1 MLLVDEHDARV
12 AARALGLKA
21 IGLLAVLLF
30 AKRTGRL
37 DSVEE
42 TMRTLQKGA
51 GFYIASDLFELL
63 LREAGER

>member
-1 MLLVDEHDARV
+1 
-12 AARALGLKA
+12 LGLKP

-42 TMRTLQKGA
+42 TMRTLQKDA